1 MFCRFY
7 GYSIEIQIIP
17 CMFPVKKHEQTP
29 PLRCFAMLRQ
39 GGGNAK
45 EAAETAEVLELL
57 ALAALPEELEL
68 CLNHGGY
75 HRDVMVL
82 FMLYIP
88 YIIYIYI

>member
-1 MFCRFY
+1 MYVF
-7 GYSIEIQIIP
+7 QILWIFHRDSDIP
-17 CMFPVKKHEQTP
+17 CMFPVKKHETTP

-68 CLNHGGY
+68 CLTMG
-75 HRDVMVL
+75 D
-82 FMLYIP
+82 
-88 YIIYIYI
+88 IIGM